1 MCSRNQGELLLKGNQ
16 EPIFYSN
23 FKRNIIYK
31 IEKSTGLQNF
41 EYYYSK
47 KNIQINSKKAST
59 CALQMNKSMANMNP
73 DGHIIQVKV
82 VKQHYSSRECK

>member
-1 MCSRNQGELLLKGNQ
+1 MKFIKIKNLCSSKDIKRV
-16 EPIFYSN
+16 
-23 FKRNIIYK
+23 RNIIYK

-47 KNIQINSKKAST
+47 KIFLQINNKKAST

>member
-1 MCSRNQGELLLKGNQ
+1 MKFIKIKNLCSSKDIKRV
-16 EPIFYSN
+16 
-23 FKRNIIYK
+23 RNIIYK

-47 KNIQINSKKAST
+47 KIFLQINNKKAST
-59 CALQMNKSMANMNP
+59 CALQMNKSMATMNP

-82 VKQHYSSRECK
+82 VQQHYSSRECK